1 MSLYQFTHTYVID
14 TEGSKMVVLKEDL
27 SQGLHEQQIPFW
39 ITQDDLPDDIKIVK
53 KESTGETGFYVLA
66 NDKFIPVVSKSGK
79 FKINIA

>member
-1 MSLYQFTHTYVID
+1 MALYQFTHTYVID

-27 SQGLHEQQIPFW
+27 SQGLHEQQTPFW

-53 KESTGETGFYVLA
+53 KESTGEIGFYDLA
-66 NDKFIPVVSKSGK
+66 NDKFIPVVSKSRK